1 MKDSHRLT
9 TQNTGTLKKWYFCF
23 CCHLFCSWFQI
34 IPCLYQSLLCLYPGE
49 FSALILLQQAFLL
62 WRLSDRL
69 SYSGEFDVRRFYSS
83 RNNWTLEKLK
93 GIHELKHVY
102 TSHMWHS
109 WCDWINMYYFLF
121 IITHHL
127 KRIVN
132 VWPSCFQHK

>member
-102 TSHMWHS
+102 TSHMRLDKHVV
-109 WCDWINMYYFLF
+109 LF
-121 IITHHL
+121 PLYHYSSSKTHCQCL
-127 KRIVN
+127 TFMF
-132 VWPSCFQHK
+132 PT